1 MRGKEINDE
10 LINDIYIV
18 TVVEKQRQMMTST
31 GQRSTYKQW
40 IKLRGTNWM
49 MTLHGCKFN
58 DIKGWKVK
66 GWCIKNKQEAL
77 RIRVKKTSF

>member
-31 GQRSTYKQW
+31 GQRSTYKQ
-40 IKLRGTNWM
+40 
-49 MTLHGCKFN
+49 
-58 DIKGWKVK
+58 
-66 GWCIKNKQEAL
+66 
-77 RIRVKKTSF
+77 